1 MSPPIITRSRGC
13 QRPVGPLIRDSR
25 EQKRPLF
32 LAGGGFA
39 GSGGSLAIAQRLQR
53 LKPSRCPPSAQGS
66 ERRATIGR
74 DDRSRNN
81 LCGRP
86 RQGNGGRVGARGRAP
101 RGGPESE
108 GQGHPAN
115 PRVTPTPAPG
125 PLLPPCF
132 IGRPR
137 GGGPPCPGACD
148 PSRGGSDDREWGG
161 VAAPPCGAPGRMPRR
176 TRRTGPGPRRRR
188 RRRQGPRPA
197 LPRLTPAVSADLP
210 RSRLHPGAHAAGVPG
225 RPGPQPGVPVV
236 VQEGVGHL
244 SLLEEEVVRQVR
256 GPVPPS
262 SSARRANSDPLPFPA
277 APRRRGRVFRPLW
290 PTRKRPKHNSS

>member
-1 MSPPIITRSRGC
+1 MDGEAGGIQGRKGSCLWPCKYPCPPRSSRGC

-74 DDRSRNN
+74 DDRSRNTT
-81 LCGRP
+81 
-86 RQGNGGRVGARGRAP
+86 GGTGDGVGARGRAP

-115 PRVTPTPAPG
+115 PRVTNPAPG

-148 PSRGGSDDREWGG
+148 PSRGGSDDREWEEWRHPPAALLAVCRVAPGGRVRARGGGDGG
-161 VAAPPCGAPGRMPRR
+161 VRAPGRPF
-176 TRRTGPGPRRRR
+176 
-188 RRRQGPRPA
+188 
-197 LPRLTPAVSADLP
+197 
-210 RSRLHPGAHAAGVPG
+210 
-225 RPGPQPGVPVV
+225 
-236 VQEGVGHL
+236 
-244 SLLEEEVVRQVR
+244 R
-256 GPVPPS
+256 G
-262 SSARRANSDPLPFPA
+262 
-277 APRRRGRVFRPLW
+277 
-290 PTRKRPKHNSS
+290 